1 MINTCYIKYIYGVPG
16 LLVSIKAVGRSSR
29 TYQLRRSVNNVARE
43 PDTVV
48 VLRPGWNCT
57 PTTFKEHQTPS
68 KRLKELQRGSKAI
81 KGVQR
86 DSKGF
91 KGPETVQRGREG
103 EIRKIERFWGVAE
116 MQQISGVAQLQQL
129 VWRCCI
135 ITTHLRP
142 TTCCELC
149 DNRDT
154 TSCAKKD

>member
-16 LLVSIKAVGRSSR
+16 LLVSIEAVGRSSR

-68 KRLKELQRGSKAI
+68 KRLKELQRGSKAF

-103 EIRKIERFWGVAE
+103 EIRKIERFLGCCTIATDFK
-116 MQQISGVAQLQQL
+116 SVAQLQQISVL
-129 VWRCCI
+129 QIATVSLEVLHNYN
-135 ITTHLRP
+135 TFEAYYML
-142 TTCCELC
+142 
-149 DNRDT
+149 
-154 TSCAKKD
+154 

>member
-16 LLVSIKAVGRSSR
+16 LLVSIEAVGRSSR

-68 KRLKELQRGSKAI
+68 KRLKELQRGSKAF

-103 EIRKIERFWGVAE
+103 EIRKIERFLGCCRNATDF
-116 MQQISGVAQLQQL
+116 GVAQLQRL

-142 TTCCELC
+142 TICCELC